1 MRLWS
6 YQHPSVV
13 ETLQRGE
20 RYVCRWEWVPG
31 ERWQNAFRW
40 MGEQMAQRDI
50 HTGEYAPVWTW
61 HSVRRIGGKP
71 DLDCADALLFG
82 YQLAQG
88 IDVLELAVPDHLA
101 LPSCYGA
108 WNNVLDSFTMGYETE
123 VQDIADCFAVR
134 LTPRRGRPPIRFPG
148 IQACLPYIEPAWLV
162 SWEKLDI
169 ELLYEQR
176 RAAGEASKA
185 FFEQYEV
192 VEWKFGAKGKLS
204 VKITK
209 K

>member
-20 RYVCRWEWVPG
+20 RYVCRWEWSPD

-40 MGEQMAQRDI
+40 MAGQMAQRDI
-50 HTGEYAPVWTW
+50 HTGEYAPVWAW
-61 HSVRRIGGKP
+61 HSVGRIGLKP
-71 DLDCADALLFG
+71 DMDCANALLFG

-88 IDVLELAVPDHLA
+88 IDVLELKVPDHLA

-108 WNNVLDSFTMGYETE
+108 WNNVLDSFTMGHETE
-123 VQDIADCFAVR
+123 AQDIADCFAVR

-162 SWEKLDI
+162 SWEKLDTERMLEERRLGI
-169 ELLYEQR
+169 EETKLFYEQYK
-176 RAAGEASKA
+176 S
-185 FFEQYEV
+185 
-192 VEWKFGAKGKLS
+192 VEWEFDAKGKLL
-204 VKITK
+204 VKLIEK
-209 K
+209 